1 MHFRLACFEEPSL
14 LETFETQ
21 LLGLWLWVLVSREL
35 VIGVQTLRLLYEIE
49 RVPNPSLEAALLQ

>member
-14 LETFETQ
+14 LERFETQ